1 MSQHGNHTQETKSG
15 SPVSGSRCDYLK
27 STSLRGNPKL
37 REVDGSKR
45 KNIMSSTTKLKR
57 IELPDA
63 LDQKVVI
70 RLASELH
77 PELRVAS
84 DRLDGD
90 CNSGLGRRCGT
101 PLHIIEF
108 VDDAQSRRAAEIR
121 EAGCACLQRGT
132 RRECEIGKGESKYG
146 RMHYDKDVERVDVLS
161 DLKGETEGN
170 E

>member
-1 MSQHGNHTQETKSG
+1 MVMSQNGNHKQETNSG
-15 SPVSGSRCDYLK
+15 SPVSGIRRDYLK
-27 STSLRGNPKL
+27 STSLSGNPKL
-37 REVDGSKR
+37 REVDGSER
-45 KNIMSSTTKLKR
+45 KNMMSSATRLKR

-108 VDDAQSRRAAEIR
+108 VDDAQSRRASEIR
-121 EAGCACLQRGT
+121 EAGCACLQGSS

-146 RMHYDKDVERVDVLS
+146 RMHHDNEVEWVEVLS
-161 DLKGETEGN
+161 NLK
-170 E
+170 